1 MRVSIQSVVLGA
13 LACVVFSSSPAL
25 AQSKSKPALSLKQAV
40 SQALE
45 YSPQMKYSEAVVDQR
60 MYDKYVARSALL
72 PNVMITG
79 TAAERKDSVANR
91 TPGSLPFAGT
101 SYRQYTLGIHAEQ
114 PLLAYGLFSV
124 ARQGRIGEEISR
136 ASLDISRRTVS
147 VDVIAAYYKTVMN
160 ENLVRILQD
169 QERAIQEILNIS
181 RRRMGFGGKRL
192 DYLQSQTKLAKLKP
206 KITKAKNDLIASTA
220 ELAQLMGLENATSI
234 TISTGMPELSLK
246 DVTARFDAQG
256 AEIPELKQQRL
267 QREFLGEQRSIV
279 LGKSLP
285 RLKATG
291 DYGFNNYTKSELF
304 DSPSRSWQA
313 ALVLEIPIFSG
324 LSVVNERRSVIAQE
338 YQTEANE
345 RNVRNQVAVAQISS
359 RTALE
364 ASEAALLSATEAV
377 TISKSAMAEARQN
390 YSVGLINFV
399 EFSTVQDSDFDA
411 ATTLLQTRYDAIKAY
426 TTYFASSGQPLETLV
441 DILNSAQVKQ

>member
-291 DYGFNNYTKSELF
+291 DYGFK
-304 DSPSRSWQA
+304 
-313 ALVLEIPIFSG
+313 
-324 LSVVNERRSVIAQE
+324 
-338 YQTEANE
+338 
-345 RNVRNQVAVAQISS
+345 
-359 RTALE
+359 
-364 ASEAALLSATEAV
+364 
-377 TISKSAMAEARQN
+377 
-390 YSVGLINFV
+390 
-399 EFSTVQDSDFDA
+399 
-411 ATTLLQTRYDAIKAY
+411 
-426 TTYFASSGQPLETLV
+426 
-441 DILNSAQVKQ
+441 

>member
-1 MRVSIQSVVLGA
+1 M
-13 LACVVFSSSPAL
+13 
-25 AQSKSKPALSLKQAV
+25 
-40 SQALE
+40 
-45 YSPQMKYSEAVVDQR
+45 
-60 MYDKYVARSALL
+60 
-72 PNVMITG
+72 
-79 TAAERKDSVANR
+79 
-91 TPGSLPFAGT
+91 
-101 SYRQYTLGIHAEQ
+101 
-114 PLLAYGLFSV
+114 
-124 ARQGRIGEEISR
+124 
-136 ASLDISRRTVS
+136 
-147 VDVIAAYYKTVMN
+147 
-160 ENLVRILQD
+160 
-169 QERAIQEILNIS
+169 
-181 RRRMGFGGKRL
+181 
-192 DYLQSQTKLAKLKP
+192 
-206 KITKAKNDLIASTA
+206 
-220 ELAQLMGLENATSI
+220 
-234 TISTGMPELSLK
+234 
-246 DVTARFDAQG
+246 
-256 AEIPELKQQRL
+256 
-267 QREFLGEQRSIV
+267 
-279 LGKSLP
+279 
-285 RLKATG
+285 KATG